1 VIGIP
6 MPGGHPRLLEQL
18 AARLEAIAEGT
29 ADLGASTRKV
39 TASIRSDAAWTG
51 DAADAYTAFT
61 DNLAQGVAAAPAPL
75 SKIALA
81 VRDYAGC
88 LQTAQEKVAAY
99 TFAAGVA
106 EVSGN
111 DSGYVSAAQTAA
123 QNANAA
129 VAAWQAAGDRAAA
142 AVNAAGTQLQLGDLF
157 GSQGPVMSWLGRQPV
172 PSDTLAGFPGLGD
185 PVGPQVLKTPGW
197 LLGPQVMKTPGAD
210 LGPEILITPPGEL
223 GPEILLTPPAELGP
237 EILKTPPA
245 DLRPLI
251 NYDSPTLEPGQPKT
265 WPSAG
270 HGDQLPQGGEF
281 PYEPPA
287 GSNGQPLNLG
297 RGQGF
302 RDASGN
308 LWQWARPNVQ
318 HGGPHWDVQLKGG
331 DYVNVS
337 PNGKIL

>member
-1 VIGIP
+1 VIGIT
-6 MPGGHPRLLEQL
+6 MPGGDPRLLEQL

-29 ADLGASTRKV
+29 ADLGANTHKV

-51 DAADAYTAFT
+51 DAANAYTAFT
-61 DNLAQGVAAAPAPL
+61 GNLAQGVAAAPAPL

-99 TFAAGVA
+99 TSAAEVA
-106 EVSGN
+106 AVSGN
-111 DSGYVSAAQTAA
+111 DSGYVNAAEAAA

-129 VAAWQAAGDRAAA
+129 VAAWQAAGDSAAA
-142 AVNAAGTQLQLGDLF
+142 AVNAAGAQLQLGDLF
-157 GSQGPVMSWLGRQPV
+157 GSQGPVTSWLGRQPV

-197 LLGPQVMKTPGAD
+197 ALGPQIMKTLGAEP
-210 LGPEILITPPGEL
+210 GPEILITPPGEL

-245 DLRPLI
+245 NLRPLI

-318 HGGPHWDVQLKGG
+318 HGGLHWDVQLKGG
-331 DYVNVS
+331 GYVNVS

>member
-1 VIGIP
+1 
-6 MPGGHPRLLEQL
+6 MPSGDPGLLEQL

-29 ADLGASTRKV
+29 ADLGASTRQV

-61 DNLAQGVAAAPAPL
+61 DNLTQGVAAAPAPL
-75 SKIALA
+75 TKIASA
-81 VRDYAGC
+81 IRDYAAC
-88 LQTAQEKVAAY
+88 LRTAQERVGAY
-99 TFAAGVA
+99 TSSAAVA

-111 DSGYVSAAQTAA
+111 DSGYVSAAETAA
-123 QNANAA
+123 QNADAA
-129 VAAWQAAGDRAAA
+129 IAAWQAAGDRAAA
-142 AVNAAGTQLQLGDLF
+142 AVDAARAQLRLGDLF
-157 GSQGPVMSWLGRQPV
+157 GSQGPVTSWLGRQPV

-185 PVGPQVLKTPGW
+185 PLGPQILKTPGW
-197 LLGPQVMKTPGAD
+197 ALGPQILKTPGAE
-210 LGPEILITPPGEL
+210 LSPEILITPPGEL
-223 GPEILLTPPAELGP
+223 GPEILLTPPAEVGP

-251 NYDSPTLEPGQPKT
+251 NYDSPTLEPGQPNT

-331 DYVNVS
+331 GYVNVS
-337 PNGKIL
+337 PNEKIL

>member
-1 VIGIP
+1 VIGIA
-6 MPGGHPRLLEQL
+6 MPGGEPGILEQL
-18 AARLEAIAEGT
+18 AARLEAIAQGT
-29 ADLGASTRKV
+29 AELGASTRQV

-61 DNLAQGVAAAPAPL
+61 GNLAQGVAAAPAPL

-88 LQTAQEKVAAY
+88 LRTAQKEVAVY
-99 TFAAGVA
+99 TSAAAAA
-106 EVSGN
+106 ELSGN
-111 DSGYVSAAQTAA
+111 DSGYLSAARMAAQTA
-123 QNANAA
+123 QDA
-129 VAAWQAAGDRAAA
+129 VAAWQAAGDRAAVDVSA
-142 AVNAAGTQLQLGDLF
+142 AVSQLGDLF
-157 GSQGPVMSWLGRQPV
+157 GSQSPVASWLARQPV
-172 PSDTLAGFPGLGD
+172 RWDTLAGFSGLGD
-185 PVGPQVLKTPGW
+185 PAGSQILKTPGW
-197 LLGPQVMKTPGAD
+197 ELGPQILKTPGAE
-210 LGPEILITPPGEL
+210 LGPEILIMPPAELGPEILLTPPGEL
-223 GPEILLTPPAELGP
+223 GPEILQ
-237 EILKTPPA
+237 TPPA

-251 NYDSPTLEPGQPKT
+251 NYDSPASETGEPST

-270 HGDQLPQGGEF
+270 HADQLPQGGEF

-318 HGGPHWDVQLKGG
+318 HGGPHWDVQKKGG
-331 DYVNVS
+331 GYVNVS